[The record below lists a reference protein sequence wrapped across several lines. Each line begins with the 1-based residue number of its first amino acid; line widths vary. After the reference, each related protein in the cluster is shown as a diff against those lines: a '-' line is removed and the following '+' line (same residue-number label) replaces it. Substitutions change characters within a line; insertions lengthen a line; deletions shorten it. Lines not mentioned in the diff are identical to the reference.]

1 MAWINRQAGAFGIEV
16 RERTD
21 RAMIAAQGPNARDKV
36 IGLVAEDD
44 RARVGKLGKFS
55 AVEAK
60 SVDGAPLF
68 IARTGYTGEDGFE
81 IVLPQDRAVA
91 LWDRSEEHTSEL
103 QSLMRNSYD
112 VFCLKKKIIKNNVSH
127 VINSQHLDT

>member
-1 MAWINRQAGAFGIEV
+1 MAWINRQAGAFDIEV

-21 RAMIAAQGPNARDKV
+21 LAMIAAQGPNARDKV

-81 IVLPQDRAVA
+81 IVLPQDR
-91 LWDRSEEHTSEL
+91 RSEEHTSEL
-103 QSLMRNSYD
+103 QSLMR
-112 VFCLKKKIIKNNVSH
+112 
-127 VINSQHLDT
+127 

>member
-1 MAWINRQAGAFGIEV
+1 M
-16 RERTD
+16 
-21 RAMIAAQGPNARDKV
+21 MAAQGPNARDKV

-55 AVEAK
+55 AVEAT

-68 IARTGYTGEDGFE
+68 IARIGYPGEDGFE

-91 LWDRSEEHTSEL
+91 LWDALPAAGVRPACLGARVTLRLAAGLHLHGQDIAVPVSPREPAL
-103 QSLMRNSYD
+103 RLPVGPGGGPARN
-112 VFCLKKKIIKNNVSH
+112 
-127 VINSQHLDT
+127 